1 MFPLKAYKSH
11 HSPVKMQTL
20 FTLKPLPTVQ
30 DSVVFATRL
39 FLIYSQTY
47 LFEDAIDWEYMER
60 WEEALAIWACSHFYL
75 CLNIC

>member
-1 MFPLKAYKSH
+1 MK
-11 HSPVKMQTL
+11 TL
-20 FTLKPLPTVQ
+20 FTLKPLPTFQ

-60 WEEALAIWACSHFYL
+60 WEEELAILGMFSFL
-75 CLNIC
+75 SLS